1 MRSCNRSQG
10 MICTE
15 ERESIS
21 LIKRRKRRSKGV
33 HSETDEEGVYK
44 TVKIATNSTG
54 ILCREKR
61 WKEKDGTRL
70 LIFE

>member
-1 MRSCNRSQG
+1 

-33 HSETDEEGVYK
+33 YSKTDEEGVYK
-44 TVKIATNSTG
+44 TIKITTNGTS
-54 ILCREKR
+54 ILCREER
-61 WKEKDGTRL
+61 WKEEDGTRL